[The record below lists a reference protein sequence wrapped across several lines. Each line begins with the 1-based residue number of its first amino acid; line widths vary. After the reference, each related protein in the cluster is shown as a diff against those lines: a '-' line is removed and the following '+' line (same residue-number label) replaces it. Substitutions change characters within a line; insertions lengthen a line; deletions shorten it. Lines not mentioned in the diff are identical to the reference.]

1 METALSDSFGK
12 EAPTTVYGLEN
23 PCRVAVT
30 TTVNEDCYLI
40 ANYNRGGTGRY
51 LNSELPLWKA

>member
-1 METALSDSFGK
+1 METALSSSFGTGP
-12 EAPTTVYGLEN
+12 PTTVYGLEN

-40 ANYNRGGTGRY
+40 TNYNRGGTGRY